1 MTLIKSIFKKSKI
14 DRNCIRASEKKE
26 KVYYSRFLTSVTELN
41 PLLHQFH

>member
-14 DRNCIRASEKKE
+14 DRNFIRASQKKE
-26 KVYYSRFLTSVTELN
+26 KVYYSRSLTFLTELN